1 MDVAT
6 ELQTA
11 KGFCTFQTNR
21 SRTFAFESLNKH
33 GSKHTESHQAFKIAE
48 GGALLTQLSDE
59 GFENLKPDISLALA
73 LELAFWM

>member
-1 MDVAT
+1 MGPNTPRVI
-6 ELQTA
+6 
-11 KGFCTFQTNR
+11 
-21 SRTFAFESLNKH
+21 KH
-33 GSKHTESHQAFKIAE
+33 LKSAE

>member
-1 MDVAT
+1 MNP
-6 ELQTA
+6 
-11 KGFCTFQTNR
+11 KHR
-21 SRTFAFESLNKH
+21 SQGTLRYLKMTVKYFRLVFSCILEDR
-33 GSKHTESHQAFKIAE
+33 SKHTESHQAFKIAE